1 MKLSSMLAGLALAGI
16 MAGSLYAQD
25 GGGGGGGPGGGFG
38 RGRGGFG
45 GPVLKWSDFK
55 FPTAPADSNTP
66 ALNQA
71 IYEAAAL
78 SKLPEGVDQDQAKT
92 RIDARFIAIAKAAGV
107 TDPTPDTQLSEF
119 QYYKGVVNSMG
130 QGGGGRGGKKKKSA
144 DST

>member
-1 MKLSSMLAGLALAGI
+1 MKLSTMLAGLALAGI
-16 MAGSLYAQD
+16 MAGSLYAQP
-25 GGGGGGGPGGGFG
+25 GGGGGGPGGGG
-38 RGRGGFG
+38 RGFGGGFG
-45 GPVLKWSDFK
+45 GATLKWSDFK

-130 QGGGGRGGKKKKSA
+130 QGGGGRGKKKSA

>member
-25 GGGGGGGPGGGFG
+25 GGGGGGGGF

-45 GPVLKWSDFK
+45 QPLKWSDFK

-78 SKLPEGVDQDQAKT
+78 SKLPEGVDQDQAET

-107 TDPTPDTQLSEF
+107 TGSH
-119 QYYKGVVNSMG
+119 
-130 QGGGGRGGKKKKSA
+130 A
-144 DST
+144 